1 MKSASGPYNV
11 GGGHLVATVC
21 GLVSYHTVAYGTD
34 TNEALTS
41 PSEAFSG
48 LVFSLTA
55 SALVAVTLTTFG
67 TLVTGTNPPAAC
79 ATALI
84 VGLGLLSSLLEGAY
98 VMLAVVVL
106 VGAHG
111 EVIYPT
117 AVELGFE
124 PEDPREETAD
134 GLFTADIGRDVPEN
148 LVVAEDPTA
157 GATGVVHSVVV
168 GVDEA
173 AGEELGEITVDYPE
187 NTVYVGRTSRREI
200 GAPGVDTDE
209 DDLLEREFDTDVAGV
224 EATPTDDTLAV
235 RVDTDHALKEG
246 DRIKLRYGEVDDL
259 DDPGEY
265 DVTVT
270 LNDAQTE
277 SGTLVVE

>member
-48 LVFSLTA
+48 LVFSLAA

-67 TLVTGTNPPAAC
+67 TLVTGTNPPAAF

-173 AGEELGEITVDYPE
+173 AGEEPARSRSTTRRTPSTSAGPRG
-187 NTVYVGRTSRREI
+187 GRSARPGSTRTRMTCSSGSSTPTSRASRPPRPTTRSPF
-200 GAPGVDTDE
+200 AS
-209 DDLLEREFDTDVAGV
+209 
-224 EATPTDDTLAV
+224 TPTT
-235 RVDTDHALKEG
+235 R
-246 DRIKLRYGEVDDL
+246 
-259 DDPGEY
+259 
-265 DVTVT
+265 
-270 LNDAQTE
+270 
-277 SGTLVVE
+277 